1 MQSKKTIAIIG
12 GGPSGLMAAEILAAA
27 GHKVTLYDQM
37 PTPGRKFL
45 LAGRGGLNLTHSEP
59 LKNFMGRYGA
69 AADWLTPSLQAF
81 PPTALRD
88 WCENLGQETFIGS
101 SGRVFP
107 RAMKASPLLRAWRQ
121 HLDHLG
127 VRFMPRH
134 RWLGWEQNALRFK
147 NGEKQTL
154 ITTDAT
160 LLALGGASWP
170 KLGSDGGWVDIL
182 AAEAIAIAPLRPANC
197 GFIVPWSDHFRSRFA
212 GQPLKPVI
220 VTIGSVSRQGEAII
234 TAQGLEGGVIYAL
247 AALLRETIAQQ
258 GQATINLDL
267 RPTMPLTT
275 LTAKLQVPRSN
286 QSLSNY
292 LRKAGLSPL
301 LIGLLRET
309 TAPDKLA
316 HASPAALAALL
327 KAIPLTL
334 TASSGIERAISTA
347 GGIERTAVDA
357 NFMLHQRPGTFVAG
371 EMLDWEAPTGGYL
384 LQACLSTAVAAANG
398 IIRWL
403 D

>member
-1 MQSKKTIAIIG
+1 
-12 GGPSGLMAAEILAAA
+12 MAAEILATA
-27 GHKVTLYDQM
+27 GHQVTVYDQM

-59 LKNFMGRYGA
+59 LEHFISRYGA

-81 PPTALRD
+81 SPAALRV
-88 WCENLGQETFIGS
+88 WCEGLGQETYIGS

-121 HLDHLG
+121 RLDALG

-134 RWLGWEQNALRFK
+134 RWLGWEQNALRFH
-147 NGEKQTL
+147 NGEQQNT
-154 ITTDAT
+154 IVTPDAT

-182 AAEAIAIAPLRPANC
+182 AAETIAIAPLCPANC

-212 GQPLKPVI
+212 GQPLKPVTI
-220 VTIGSVSRQGEAII
+220 TIGSVSRQGEAII
-234 TAQGLEGGVIYAL
+234 TAEGLEGGVIYAL
-247 AALLRETIAQQ
+247 SALMRDTIAQQ
-258 GQATINLDL
+258 GQATITLDL
-267 RPTMPLTT
+267 RPTMPLTA
-275 LTAKLQVPRSN
+275 LTTKLQAPRSN
-286 QSLSNY
+286 QSLSTY

-316 HASPAALAALL
+316 QASPAALAALL

-334 TASSGIERAISTA
+334 TASSGLERAISTA
-347 GGIERTAVDA
+347 GGIERMAVNAD
-357 NFMLHQRPGTFVAG
+357 FMLHQRPGTFVAG

-384 LQACLSTAVAAANG
+384 LQACLSTAVQAANG
-398 IIRWL
+398 IMRWL